1 MDGKERIIRLLK
13 REEIIEVQHTNFQE
27 KETWVGDGYERVK
40 ASQVEMIKKHYADYN
55 ADKDY
60 VLWIVADFYYPFTA
74 VIQGNVAARK
84 SNGEKIEV
92 PQLTRTPYIN
102 KNIRQ
107 VSMKSGRKRLYG
119 VPLVFHSFEELCEVD
134 EVQIRWDLYIPVYLR
149 DEPLDLHVENV
160 LVRYHLSFA
169 KTNEENH
176 FFTIHSK
183 DFVLESFNGEG
194 ADNQRQKYYE
204 EFDLA
209 IQTNGNFEL
218 NRDENPV
225 LPPMVTGI
233 YDLTDSIEEGKIRDL
248 TEKETEMLNSLTGLQ
263 QDSEM
268 IRRNM
273 QEVAV
278 KDDVQ
283 WSGYFYDRTEV
294 LQATSIA
301 DLLYMTN

>member
-13 REEIIEVQHTNFQE
+13 REEIIEVQHTNFHE
-27 KETWVGDGYERVK
+27 KETWVGEGYERVK

-74 VIQGNVAARK
+74 VIQGNVEVRK
-84 SNGEKIEV
+84 INGEKIEV

-119 VPLVFHSFEELCEVD
+119 VPLVFHSFEELYEVN
-134 EVQIRWDLYIPVYLR
+134 EIQIRWDLYIPVYLR

-176 FFTIHSK
+176 FFTIYSK
-183 DFVLESFNGEG
+183 DFVLESFNGESS
-194 ADNQRQKYYE
+194 DVQRQKYYE

-209 IQTNGNFEL
+209 IQTKGSFEL
-218 NRDENPV
+218 DRDENPV

-248 TEKETEMLNSLTGLQ
+248 TEKETGMLNSLTGLQ

-268 IRRNM
+268 IRRNL

-301 DLLYMTN
+301 DLLYMTK

>member
-1 MDGKERIIRLLK
+1 ML
-13 REEIIEVQHTNFQE
+13 HTNFHK
-27 KETWVGDGYERVK
+27 KETWIGNGHKRIKEN
-40 ASQVEMIKKHYADYN
+40 QIEMLQKHYTDYD

-74 VIQGNVAARK
+74 SIQGKVEVRK
-84 SNGEKIEV
+84 RNGEKIAI
-92 PQLTRTPYIN
+92 PQVIRNPYPN
-102 KNIRQ
+102 KKIRQ

-119 VPLVFHSFEELCEVD
+119 IPLVFPSFEELCEVN
-134 EVQIRWDLYIPVYLR
+134 EVQIRWVLYVPVYLR
-149 DEPLDLHVENV
+149 KHPVDLHVENV

-176 FFTIHSK
+176 FFTIYSK
-183 DFVLESFNGEG
+183 DFVLESFNGESS
-194 ADNQRQKYYE
+194 DVQRQKYYE

-209 IQTNGNFEL
+209 IQTKGSFEL
-218 NRDENPV
+218 DRDENPV

-233 YDLTDSIEEGKIRDL
+233 YDLTDSIEEGKIRVL
-248 TEKETEMLNSLTGLQ
+248 TEKETGMLNSLTGLQ

-268 IRRNM
+268 IRRNL